1 MHDAHLAKK
10 KPCHPPK
17 REIGMTF
24 LISVSDV
31 TPHSAL
37 VNLVF

>member
-1 MHDAHLAKK
+1 MMPIWQKK
-10 KPCHPPK
+10 SHATTLKG
-17 REIGMTF
+17 EIGMTF